1 MTLPLHLMAPEA
13 LAGRGVGDVV
23 RLDGPEGRHAATV
36 RRTRVGEH
44 LLLTDGAGLRVEG
57 EVVAVGSGTL
67 DLRVVSVAT
76 DPAPSPRFVLVQ
88 ALAKNDRDDQ
98 AVEAATECGVDEVVP
113 WQASR
118 SVVQWRGERGE
129 KARLKWDAVLVA
141 ATKQSRRTRRPVLA
155 PTAGTADL
163 VARVRDAA
171 AAYVLHE
178 DATLPLAGVTLPA
191 AGDVVLVV
199 GPEGG
204 VSPEELASLTR
215 GRRGGRAAGPDRA
228 ALVERRA
235 GRARRAQRRWS
246 AGADPRL
253 TGLEHRQVAPR
264 EPQVVGVLA
273 HHDGEALQ
281 HRERLLAPVGR
292 QHRGAHPGQV
302 GIRARAGA
310 GR

>member
-1 MTLPLHLMAPEA
+1 MTLPLHLLPPEA
-13 LAGRGVGDVV
+13 LAGRGVGDAVV
-23 RLDGPEGRHAATV
+23 LDGAEGRHAATV

-44 LLLTDGAGLRVEG
+44 LLLSDGAGLRVEG

-67 DLRVVSVAT
+67 DLRVLSVAH
-76 DPAPSPRFVLVQ
+76 DPEPSPRLVLVQ

-129 KARLKWDAVLVA
+129 KAWRKWDAVLVA

-155 PTAGTADL
+155 PTATTADL
-163 VARVRDAA
+163 ARRVAAAA

-178 DATLPLAGVTLPA
+178 DARMPLATVTLPD

-204 VSPEELASLTR
+204 VAPDELAALE
-215 GRRGGRAAGPDRA
+215 AAGAVAVRLGSTVLRSSSAGPA
-228 ALVERRA
+228 ALAVLSA
-235 GRARRAQRRWS
+235 VSRW
-246 AGADPRL
+246 R
-253 TGLEHRQVAPR
+253 
-264 EPQVVGVLA
+264 
-273 HHDGEALQ
+273 
-281 HRERLLAPVGR
+281 
-292 QHRGAHPGQV
+292 
-302 GIRARAGA
+302 
-310 GR
+310 

>member
-1 MTLPLHLMAPEA
+1 MTLPLHLRAPEA

-23 RLDGPEGRHAATV
+23 VLDGLEGRHAATV

-67 DLRVVSVAT
+67 DLQVVSVLS
-76 DPAPSPRFVLVQ
+76 DPEPAPRFVLVQ

-129 KARLKWDAVLVA
+129 KARRKWDAVLVA

-155 PTAGTADL
+155 PTASTADL
-163 VARVRDAA
+163 AARVRGSAA
-171 AAYVLHE
+171 AFVLHE
-178 DATLPLAGVTLPA
+178 DATVPLAGVTLPD
-191 AGDVVLVV
+191 AGDVLVVV

-204 VSPEELASLTR
+204 ISPDELAALEDAGAVVVRLGSTVL
-215 GRRGGRAAGPDRA
+215 RASSAGPA
-228 ALVERRA
+228 ALAVLSA
-235 GRARRAQRRWS
+235 MSRW
-246 AGADPRL
+246 R
-253 TGLEHRQVAPR
+253 
-264 EPQVVGVLA
+264 
-273 HHDGEALQ
+273 
-281 HRERLLAPVGR
+281 
-292 QHRGAHPGQV
+292 
-302 GIRARAGA
+302 
-310 GR
+310 